1 MHRNALYKTALHGG
15 WQWMVLCAPA
25 SYNTRRHANFSA
37 NTDIEVILGRHEP
50 CLADRHR
57 FYSEA
62 VARDA
67 GRFAEMQSSTKRS
80 FEEEFEA
87 SFTAAAVAREE

>member
-1 MHRNALYKTALHGG
+1 MGRY
-15 WQWMVLCAPA
+15 
-25 SYNTRRHANFSA
+25 ANFRA
-37 NTDIEVILGRHEP
+37 NQDIEVILGRHEP

-67 GRFAEMQSSTKRS
+67 GRFAEMQSSTEHT
-80 FEEEFEA
+80 FEEEF
-87 SFTAAAVAREE
+87 AVKFAGGGGGDK